1 MWGNYRE
8 GSQKMSSII
17 TTIIIL
23 AVLILAHE
31 WGHFIVARRI
41 GIPVYEFSLGFGYR
55 LFSIKRNGVEYSL
68 RLFPLGG
75 FVRMA
80 GEQPDDLDNP
90 EGFNNRTPL
99 EKIAVTFAGPFMNFV
114 LAVLIFIY
122 SYAFI
127 GIPQPMKEVVIGGV
141 IAGQPAATAGLTEN
155 DKILAVNG
163 QKVATWNEFTAIIKK
178 SENKSL
184 TMKLVRDNNIKYVTV
199 TPANV
204 DKTGAKIGAYSQVR
218 YEKQGI
224 LTSIKLGFIK
234 TYQFTGQLIAGL
246 GLLFTGGASA
256 ADIAG
261 PVGITKMVG
270 EAAQGGTLYL
280 LAFAA
285 FLSINL
291 GILNLLPIPALDGS
305 RIVFAAIEAIRRKP
319 LAPEKEGFI
328 HWLGFLFLMLLIV
341 IVTYNDIVRLI
352 KG

>member
-1 MWGNYRE
+1 MN
-8 GSQKMSSII
+8 SII
-17 TTIIIL
+17 TTIIVL

-55 LFSIKRNGVEYSL
+55 LLSIKRDGVEYSL

-80 GEQPDDLDNP
+80 GEQPDDLENP

-99 EKIAVTFAGPFMNFV
+99 EKIRVTFAGPFMNFV

-127 GIPQPMKEVVIGGV
+127 GVPQPIKEVVIGGV
-141 IAGQPAATAGLTEN
+141 IAGQPAAGAGLTEN
-155 DKILAVNG
+155 DKILEVNG
-163 QKVATWNEFTAIIKK
+163 QKVANWNEFTAIIRK
-178 SENKSL
+178 SENKPL
-184 TMKLVRDNNIKYVTV
+184 ALKLVRNKQVKYITV
-199 TPANV
+199 TPADK

-218 YEKQGI
+218 YEKQSI
-224 LTSIKLGFIK
+224 LTSIKMGFIK
-234 TYQFTGQLIAGL
+234 TYQFTGQLLGGL
-246 GLLFTGGASA
+246 VILFTGGASA

-280 LAFAA
+280 LAFTA

-305 RIVFAAIEAIRRKP
+305 RIVFAVIEAIRRKP
-319 LAPEKEGFI
+319 IAPEKEGFI

>member
-1 MWGNYRE
+1 MN
-8 GSQKMSSII
+8 SII
-17 TTIIIL
+17 TTIIVL

-55 LFSIKRNGVEYSL
+55 LLSIKRDGVEYSL

-99 EKIAVTFAGPFMNFV
+99 EKIRVTFAGPFMNFV

-127 GIPQPMKEVVIGGV
+127 GVPQPIKEVVIGGV
-141 IAGQPAATAGLTEN
+141 IAGQPAAGAGLTEN
-155 DKILAVNG
+155 DKILEVNG
-163 QKVATWNEFTAIIKK
+163 QKVANWNEFTAIIRK
-178 SENKSL
+178 SENKPL
-184 TMKLVRDNNIKYVTV
+184 TLKLVRNKQIKYITV
-199 TPANV
+199 TPADT

-218 YEKQGI
+218 YEKQSI
-224 LTSIKLGFIK
+224 LTSIKMGFVK
-234 TYQFTGQLIAGL
+234 TYQFTGQLLGGL
-246 GLLFTGGASA
+246 VLLFTGGASA

-280 LAFAA
+280 LAFTA

-319 LAPEKEGFI
+319 IAPEKEGFI